1 MKVIRI
7 AAHCFSDVLK
17 EVTPMRTIFNNKILF
32 VALLL
37 TVSLTGCGGGGDSGG
52 GGGGGSAGAVC
63 SGADCVPLG
72 TAGDLAAA
80 SGYAIFAN
88 TGIHTDANASA
99 ITGNIAAGPGVTSTA
114 ITGFA
119 LNLLAGSPFSTS
131 AQVSGEVYAFDY
143 AIPTPTNVTTASTAM
158 GAAYDDA
165 AGRPAGVG
173 PFLNAGSPAGTLNGQ
188 TLAHGTYTWTSNVNI
203 TGDITLSGSSTD
215 VWIFQVAGTLD
226 MAANK
231 KIILSGGALPQNIF
245 WQVSGAVTIGA
256 GTHFEGIIL
265 GKTGITFGNLSSI
278 NGRLLAQTAVTLDA
292 TTVTRP

>member
-1 MKVIRI
+1 
-7 AAHCFSDVLK
+7 
-17 EVTPMRTIFNNKILF
+17 MRKIFNSGMWF
-32 VALLL
+32 MAMLLV
-37 TVSLTGCGGGGDSGG
+37 VSLTGCGGGNGG
-52 GGGGGSAGAVC
+52 GGGVDPIGSVC
-63 SGADCVPLG
+63 QGADCVPLG

-80 SGYAIFAN
+80 SAYVVFAN
-88 TGIHTDANASA
+88 TGIHTDANASV

-119 LNLLAGSPFSTS
+119 LNLPAGSAYSTS
-131 AQVSGEVYAFDY
+131 AQVSGKVYAFDY
-143 AIPTPTNVTTASTAM
+143 AVPTPTNVTTASTVM

-173 PFLNAGSPAGTLNGQ
+173 PNLNMGGGTLSGQ
-188 TLAHGTYTWTSNVNI
+188 TLAPGTYTWTSAVNI

-215 VWIFQVAGTLD
+215 VWILQVAGTLD

-245 WQVSGAVTIGA
+245 WQVSDAVSIGA

-265 GKTGITFGNLSSI
+265 GKTAITFGNLSSI
-278 NGRLLAQTAVTLDA
+278 NGRLFAQTAVTLDA
-292 TTVTRP
+292 TTVKRP